1 MVTTRSQGP
10 PEGLET
16 LPLRSR
22 VDTGSTPSPGAGAQK
37 RTRTTAAA
45 DDSRSPKRQRQVA
58 ADPAA
63 QAERGS
69 TLEGLGPNSN
79 HPSHNKGP
87 IVQPNLRPAV
97 VGADA
102 ATTTASAE
110 PVAPTNVSL
119 TQTPQDHGNPDLPDG
134 IPEQPVNEST
144 VTRQTD
150 NASIPPPL
158 SSEILQVPASQN
170 APTRTAPTAMPRF
183 HTRRPPEWA
192 LARLHPSSPAP
203 RPRSTLEKYR
213 RDTLGRRK
221 RVSHWPGKK
230 ASFVQAR

>member
-22 VDTGSTPSPGAGAQK
+22 VDTGSTPSPGAQK
-37 RTRTTAAA
+37 RTRTTATA

-63 QAERGS
+63 QAERRS
-69 TLEGLGPNSN
+69 TLEGLGPSSN
-79 HPSHNKGP
+79 HASHNKRP
-87 IVQPNLRPAV
+87 MVQPNPRPAV
-97 VGADA
+97 VGADG
-102 ATTTASAE
+102 ATTSAE

-119 TQTPQDHGNPDLPDG
+119 MQKPQDHGNPDLPDG

-144 VTRQTD
+144 LTSRTD
-150 NASIPPPL
+150 DASIPPPL
-158 SSEILQVPASQN
+158 PSEMLQDPASQYASTRA
-170 APTRTAPTAMPRF
+170 APRAMPRI

-192 LARLHPSSPAP
+192 LARLYPSSPAA

-221 RVSHWPGKK
+221 RVSHRPGKK